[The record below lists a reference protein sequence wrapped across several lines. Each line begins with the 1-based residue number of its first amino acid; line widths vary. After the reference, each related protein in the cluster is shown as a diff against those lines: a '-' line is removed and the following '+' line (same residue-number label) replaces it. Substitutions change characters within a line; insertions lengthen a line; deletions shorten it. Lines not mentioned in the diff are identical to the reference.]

1 MKRRSKR
8 PYQRKPWPFE
18 ARLEYFEIGHLASQ
32 IQAHILDIQEHG
44 LNGARNYL
52 LLPTLAPLIKNL
64 ASNIQVA
71 CRQYD
76 SKRRRG
82 FALWAGQAI
91 NEIDLLAA
99 ALSTAMDEA
108 VAASRQPRNPYLV
121 RFHIKDALDLVPRI
135 LSELQAGPPPPSEA
149 EDPIADALDTAAEA
163 WRNHDDDQG

>member
-32 IQAHILDIQEHG
+32 IQGLLLDIQEHG

-64 ASNIQVA
+64 AANIQVA

-91 NEIDLLAA
+91 DEIDLLAED
-99 ALSTAMDEA
+99 LSIAMDEA
-108 VAASRQPRNPYLV
+108 LDADRAPRNPFLV
-121 RFHIKDALDLVPRI
+121 RMHIEDALDLSTRI
-135 LSELQAGPPPPSEA
+135 LAELQAGPPPPSEA
-149 EDPIADALDTAAEA
+149 EDAIADARYKSLEEP
-163 WRNHDDDQG
+163 R

>member
-82 FALWAGQAI
+82 VAPS
-91 NEIDLLAA
+91 AA
-99 ALSTAMDEA
+99 QGPHEKKPLG
-108 VAASRQPRNPYLV
+108 AA
-121 RFHIKDALDLVPRI
+121 
-135 LSELQAGPPPPSEA
+135 PS
-149 EDPIADALDTAAEA
+149 P
-163 WRNHDDDQG
+163 